1 MPDLEQV
8 VRKQEIVKLFRQGIY
23 KYFNHECVYCGSP
36 AESLDHAKPKAK
48 GGETVTSNLLPA
60 CKSCNQDKGSKELFE
75 WYRSRSHWTIEREQ
89 AIARWIAGE

>member
-89 AIARWIAGE
+89 VIARWIAGE